1 MANRTF
7 FIIFAL
13 FTILIVV
20 ELLRRSVLR
29 EKYAAYWAL
38 TATIFFTF
46 ALFPTAPSIISQSL
60 GFETTSNF
68 ILALVIGMLM
78 FVVMQLSLEV
88 GKLEDKI
95 QTLAEESALCREHNR
110 KNAP

>member
-7 FIIFAL
+7 FIIFAAI
-13 FTILIVV
+13 TILIVI

-29 EKYAAYWAL
+29 EKYAVFWAVI
-38 TATIFFTF
+38 ATTFFIF
-46 ALFPTAPSIISQSL
+46 AVFPAAPSRISTSL

-78 FVVMQLSLEV
+78 LVVMQLSLEV

-95 QTLAEESALCREHNR
+95 QTLAEESALSREEDFRN
-110 KNAP
+110 KA

>member
-7 FIIFAL
+7 FIIFAVI
-13 FTILIVV
+13 TILIVI

-29 EKYAAYWAL
+29 EKYAVFWAL
-38 TATIFFTF
+38 IATTFFVFAIFP
-46 ALFPTAPSIISQSL
+46 AAPSKISQSL

-78 FVVMQLSLEV
+78 LVVMQLSLEV

-95 QTLAEESALCREHNR
+95 QTLAEESALSREQER
-110 KNAP
+110 KQKP

>member
-7 FIIFAL
+7 FIIFAVI
-13 FTILIVV
+13 TILIVV

-29 EKYAAYWAL
+29 EKYAVFWAL
-38 TATIFFTF
+38 IATTFFVFAIFP
-46 ALFPTAPSIISQSL
+46 AAPSKISQSL

-78 FVVMQLSLEV
+78 LVVMQLSLEV

-95 QTLAEESALCREHNR
+95 QTLAEESALSREQER
-110 KNAP
+110 KQTP

>member
-1 MANRTF
+1 MENRTF
-7 FIIFAL
+7 FVFFAAITVL
-13 FTILIVV
+13 TVV

-29 EKYAAYWAL
+29 EKYAVIWAL
-38 TATIFFTF
+38 IAITFFIF
-46 ALFPTAPSIISQSL
+46 AIFPEAPLRISGIL

-78 FVVMQLSLEV
+78 LVVMQLSLEV

-95 QTLAEESALCREHNR
+95 QTLAEESALTREKER
-110 KNAP
+110 RES

>member
-7 FIIFAL
+7 FIIFAAI
-13 FTILIVV
+13 TILIVV

-29 EKYAAYWAL
+29 EKYAVFWAL
-38 TATIFFTF
+38 IATTFFVFAIFP
-46 ALFPTAPSIISQSL
+46 AAPSKISQTL

-78 FVVMQLSLEV
+78 LVVMQLSLEV

-95 QTLAEESALCREHNR
+95 QTLAEESALALQRDNER
-110 KNAP
+110 

>member
-7 FIIFAL
+7 FIIFAVI
-13 FTILIVV
+13 TILIVI

-29 EKYAAYWAL
+29 EKYAVFWAL
-38 TATIFFTF
+38 IATTFFVFAIFP
-46 ALFPTAPSIISQSL
+46 AAPSKISQSL

-78 FVVMQLSLEV
+78 LVVMQLSLEV

-95 QTLAEESALCREHNR
+95 QTLAEESGLSREQER
-110 KNAP
+110 KQTP

>member
-7 FIIFAL
+7 FIIFAVI
-13 FTILIVV
+13 TILIVI

-29 EKYAAYWAL
+29 EKYAVFWAL
-38 TATIFFTF
+38 IATTFFVFAIFP
-46 ALFPTAPSIISQSL
+46 AAPSKISQSL

-78 FVVMQLSLEV
+78 LVVMQLSLEV

-95 QTLAEESALCREHNR
+95 QTLAEESALSREQER
-110 KNAP
+110 KQAP

>member
-7 FIIFAL
+7 FIIFAVI
-13 FTILIVV
+13 TILIVI

-29 EKYAAYWAL
+29 EKYAVFWAL
-38 TATIFFTF
+38 IATTFFVFAIFP
-46 ALFPTAPSIISQSL
+46 AAPSKISQSL

-78 FVVMQLSLEV
+78 LVVMQLSLEV

-95 QTLAEESALCREHNR
+95 QTLAEESALSREQER
-110 KNAP
+110 KQTP

>member
-13 FTILIVV
+13 ITIVIVV

-29 EKYAAYWAL
+29 EKYAVFWAL
-38 TATIFFTF
+38 IATTFFVFAIFPAT
-46 ALFPTAPSIISQSL
+46 PSKISQSL

-78 FVVMQLSLEV
+78 LVVMQLSLEV

-95 QTLAEESALCREHNR
+95 QTLAEESALSREQER
-110 KNAP
+110 KQAP

>member
-7 FIIFAL
+7 FIIFAAI
-13 FTILIVV
+13 TILIVV

-29 EKYAAYWAL
+29 EKYAVFWAL
-38 TATIFFTF
+38 IATTFFVFAIFP
-46 ALFPTAPSIISQSL
+46 AAPSKISQTL

-78 FVVMQLSLEV
+78 LVVMQLSLEV

-95 QTLAEESALCREHNR
+95 QTLAEESALSREQER
-110 KNAP
+110 KQAP

>member
-7 FIIFAL
+7 FIIFAVI
-13 FTILIVV
+13 TILIVI

-29 EKYAAYWAL
+29 EKYAAFWAL
-38 TATIFFTF
+38 IATTFFVFAIFP
-46 ALFPTAPSIISQSL
+46 AAPSNISQSL

-78 FVVMQLSLEV
+78 LVVMQLSLEV

-95 QTLAEESALCREHNR
+95 QSLAEESALSRQRDNEG
-110 KNAP
+110 

>member
-7 FIIFAL
+7 FIVFAVATL
-13 FTILIVV
+13 LIVI

-29 EKYAAYWAL
+29 EKYAAFWAL
-38 TATIFFTF
+38 IAITFFVFAIF
-46 ALFPTAPSIISQSL
+46 PGAPSRFSQIL

-78 FVVMQLSLEV
+78 LVVMQLSLEV
-88 GKLEDKI
+88 GKLEDRI
-95 QTLAEESALCREHNR
+95 QTLAEESALSREHESR
-110 KNAP
+110 

>member
-7 FIIFAL
+7 FIIFAVI
-13 FTILIVV
+13 TILVVV

-29 EKYAAYWAL
+29 EKYAVFWAL
-38 TATIFFTF
+38 IATTFFVFAIFP
-46 ALFPTAPSIISQSL
+46 AAPSKISQSL

-78 FVVMQLSLEV
+78 LVVMQLSLEV

-95 QTLAEESALCREHNR
+95 QTLAEESALSREQER
-110 KNAP
+110 KQIP

>member
-1 MANRTF
+1 MANTTF
-7 FIIFAL
+7 FIIFSAI
-13 FTILIVV
+13 TILIVI

-29 EKYAAYWAL
+29 EKYAVFWAL
-38 TATIFFTF
+38 IATTFFVFAIFP
-46 ALFPTAPSIISQSL
+46 AAPSKISQMF

-78 FVVMQLSLEV
+78 LVVMQLSLEV

-95 QTLAEESALCREHNR
+95 QTLAEESALSRQQEEER
-110 KNAP
+110 

>member
-7 FIIFAL
+7 FIIFAVI
-13 FTILIVV
+13 TILIVV

-29 EKYAAYWAL
+29 EKYAVFWAL
-38 TATIFFTF
+38 IATTFFVFAIFP
-46 ALFPTAPSIISQSL
+46 AAPSRISQTL

-78 FVVMQLSLEV
+78 LVVMQLSLEV

-95 QTLAEESALCREHNR
+95 QTLAEESALSREQER
-110 KNAP
+110 KQAP

>member
-7 FIIFAL
+7 FIIFAVI
-13 FTILIVV
+13 TILVVV

-29 EKYAAYWAL
+29 EKYAVFWAL
-38 TATIFFTF
+38 IATTFFVFAIFP
-46 ALFPTAPSIISQSL
+46 AAPSKISQSL

-78 FVVMQLSLEV
+78 LVVMQLSLEV

-95 QTLAEESALCREHNR
+95 QTLAEESALSREQER
-110 KNAP
+110 KQTP

>member
-7 FIIFAL
+7 FIIFAAI
-13 FTILIVV
+13 TIFIVV

-29 EKYAAYWAL
+29 EKYAVFWAL
-38 TATIFFTF
+38 IATTFLVFAIFP
-46 ALFPTAPSIISQSL
+46 AAPSKISQSL

-78 FVVMQLSLEV
+78 LVVMQLSLEV

-95 QTLAEESALCREHNR
+95 QTLAEESALIRQRDNEG
-110 KNAP
+110 

>member
-1 MANRTF
+1 MENRSF
-7 FIIFAL
+7 FVLFAAI
-13 FTILIVV
+13 TILIVV

-29 EKYAAYWAL
+29 EKYAVIWAL
-38 TATIFFTF
+38 IATTFFVFAIF
-46 ALFPTAPSIISQSL
+46 PEAPSRISGTL

-78 FVVMQLSLEV
+78 LVVMQLSLEV

-95 QTLAEESALCREHNR
+95 QTLAEESALSREKER
-110 KNAP
+110 REK